1 MDPLDFHK
9 VADNLVKQAGAAE
22 FRSAI
27 SRAYYGI
34 FLFCC
39 KKINEM
45 GFNLP
50 RDASA
55 HVQLT
60 QYLNNCD
67 DFKLQS
73 VASQLK
79 DLRSIRNLADY
90 DLNSKKV
97 EKFENVKANVQ
108 QAKKMAQT
116 VNDRFD

>member
-1 MDPLDFHK
+1 MNPLDFHK
-9 VADNLVKQAGAAE
+9 VADNLVRQAGAAE

-39 KKINEM
+39 KKINEI

-50 RDASA
+50 RDATA
-55 HVQLT
+55 HVQVT
-60 QYLNNCD
+60 RYLNNCD

-79 DLRSIRNLADY
+79 DLRSTGY
-90 DLNSKKV
+90 DSLPVRINSSI
-97 EKFENVKANVQ
+97 
-108 QAKKMAQT
+108 
-116 VNDRFD
+116 